1 MGKSQED
8 SKQMPLP
15 KGGEPFQ
22 KGFLQAADGPLKKLS
37 CILTLLNFSLFSE
50 VSKLYALQN
59 ITATLKFCLII
70 PPLYH
75 IWGTWGDLILS
86 LVMISP
92 ETYGFGVRT
101 ETSGLHPTHIP
112 GVENI
117 EADSAS
123 RVFNDRT
130 EWKLDQ
136 QVLSDIFSLFGKPDL
151 DLFASRLNRQLTR
164 YVSWIPDPNAV
175 GVYDFTLD

>member
-1 MGKSQED
+1 
-8 SKQMPLP
+8 
-15 KGGEPFQ
+15 
-22 KGFLQAADGPLKKLS
+22 
-37 CILTLLNFSLFSE
+37 
-50 VSKLYALQN
+50 
-59 ITATLKFCLII
+59 
-70 PPLYH
+70 
-75 IWGTWGDLILS
+75 
-86 LVMISP
+86 MISP

-136 QVLSDIFSLFGKPDL
+136 QLLSDIFSMFGKPDL

-175 GVYDFTLD
+175 GVDAFTLDWGAQYNYVFPPFSLIPQVQQRVEDDQAEIIMVAPH